1 MGIFD
6 SFSNSSSSEAILDNF
21 WLFTEIFV
29 YISMWWSEL
38 REREKERERK
48 RANDTLTSACFISL
62 TRCCVTSSANQAL
75 YLLAIN
81 YLVGLL
87 TIFHRG

>member
-38 REREKERERK
+38 REREREKERERE
-48 RANDTLTSACFISL
+48 REQMIL
-62 TRCCVTSSANQAL
+62 
-75 YLLAIN
+75 
-81 YLVGLL
+81 
-87 TIFHRG
+87 

>member
-29 YISMWWSEL
+29 YISMGWSEL
-38 REREKERERK
+38 REREERERV
-48 RANDTLTSACFISL
+48 NDTLTSAGFISL
-62 TRCCVTSSANQAL
+62 TSCCVTSSANQAL

>member
-38 REREKERERK
+38 REREREREREK
-48 RANDTLTSACFISL
+48 ESK
-62 TRCCVTSSANQAL
+62 
-75 YLLAIN
+75 
-81 YLVGLL
+81 
-87 TIFHRG
+87 